1 MIALLCVCIYIKL
14 LYQLTEDKAGL
25 YSHIAHSP
33 EECEWTVDVLHRS
46 SQPRGQVGADIQATL
61 SQAIS
66 LVLGLSSSQRKDLLF
81 TYVYFFK

>member
-1 MIALLCVCIYIKL
+1 MYIKL
-14 LYQLTEDKAGL
+14 SYQLTEDNAGL
-25 YSHIAHSP
+25 YSRIAHSTA
-33 EECEWTVDVLHRS
+33 EYEWTVGVLHRS

-81 TYVYFFK
+81 TYVYSFK

>member
-14 LYQLTEDKAGL
+14 LYQLTEDQDG
-25 YSHIAHSP
+25 YSRIAHSP
-33 EECEWTVDVLHRS
+33 EEYEWTVGVLHRS